1 MENNLEKI
9 LSQIQRRNIDGSGID
24 IDSDDLNGQI
34 SQKRL
39 ESIRYGSD
47 TKDRKWLAKW
57 TAWTV
62 SIWLIVVILIL
73 FLNTFLSL
81 KLSDSV
87 LIALLGTTTLNVLGL
102 SFIVLRGHFQSSK

>member
-1 MENNLEKI
+1 MENNLEQI
-9 LSQIQRRNIDGSGID
+9 LSQIERRNIDVSDID
-24 IDSDDLNGQI
+24 IDSDDLNSQI
-34 SQKRL
+34 NQKRL

-47 TKDRKWLAKW
+47 TRDRKWLAKW

-62 SIWLIVVILIL
+62 SVWLIVVISLL
-73 FLNTFLSL
+73 FLNNILSL